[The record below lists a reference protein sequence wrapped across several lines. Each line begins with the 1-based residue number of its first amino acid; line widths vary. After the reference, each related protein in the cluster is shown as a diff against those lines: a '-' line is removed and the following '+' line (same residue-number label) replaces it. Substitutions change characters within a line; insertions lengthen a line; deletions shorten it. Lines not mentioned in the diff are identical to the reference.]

1 MRRTQLTPAFNQ
13 SRRSAGFT
21 LVELLVVITI
31 IGILIGLLMPA
42 VQGARESARRTQCAN
57 NLMQI
62 GLAALNHEH
71 QLGYLPAGG
80 WGWAWAGDPSQGMG
94 VKQPGGFFYNILPY
108 LDQQPLH
115 DLGVGLPVGSS
126 QQFAA
131 IAQAA
136 VIPLSVFQCT
146 SRRALATYPSTLTMQ
161 MYHYEYFDMSYQ
173 TALGKTDY
181 AVNGGDTQTNAVNCG
196 PPTIAD
202 GDIELLQVQRTH
214 TDSVCFFPVQ
224 AWQGTGVCYLLS
236 RVPIASIVDGVS
248 HTILVGEKNLCPD
261 LYFNGQS
268 IGDFQ
273 GWDVGFTYDVCRWGG
288 SQSPPEQDTPGLDA
302 ANCFGS
308 AHAGNCQYVFVDGS
322 VHPLSYSIDLTTFGN
337 LCNRSDGNAIDDSKV
352 Q

>member
-1 MRRTQLTPAFNQ
+1 MGRAGLHS
-13 SRRSAGFT
+13 SRSSTGFT

-42 VQGARESARRTQCAN
+42 VQGAREAARRTQCGN

-71 QLGYLPAGG
+71 QLGFLPAGG
-80 WGWAWAGDPSQGMG
+80 WGWAWAGDPSQGMS

-115 DLGVGLPVGSS
+115 DLGIGLPVGSS
-126 QQFAA
+126 QQTAA
-131 IAQAA
+131 IGQAA
-136 VIPLSVFQCT
+136 QYPLAVLQCA
-146 SRRALATYPSTLTMQ
+146 SRRAVATYPSNLTVQ
-161 MYHYEYFDMSYQ
+161 MFGFEFWNMNSKSS
-173 TALGKTDY
+173 LGKTDY
-181 AVNGGDTQTNAVNCG
+181 AANAGDYPTPSVNSG
-196 PPTIAD
+196 PPSVTE
-202 GDIELLQVQRTH
+202 GDAEMPPALMTH
-214 TDSVCFFPVQ
+214 TSNGWFNPDQ
-224 AWQGTGVCYLLS
+224 ALQGTGVSYLLS
-236 RVPIASIVDGVS
+236 QIKIANITDGAS
-248 HTILVGEKNLCPD
+248 HTILAGEKNLCPD

-273 GWDVGFTYDVCRWGG
+273 GWDVGFTYDVCRWGC
-288 SQSPPEQDTPGLDA
+288 SQAPPVQDTPGLDA

-308 AHAGNCQYVFVDGS
+308 AHAGNCQYVFVNGS

-337 LCNRSDGNAIDDSKV
+337 LCNRADGKAIDDSKV